1 MYFRIYVPE
10 LLSRQYR
17 IAVCEYRENR
27 MEKIKI
33 GKIVNAAG
41 IKGEVKVYNYS
52 DDIEAYLYTDTL
64 LLEDT
69 PFKVESVRRQKNM
82 IILKLEGIDDRNG
95 AEAVKGRELFI
106 MERDLPALPEGQ
118 FYVRD
123 VLGMTVREEDG
134 AVLGTISDV
143 IQNTAQTLLEV
154 EREDGKKVLIPKVDA
169 FVLDIDDPK
178 RQVTVRLIEGMLDL

>member
-1 MYFRIYVPE
+1 
-10 LLSRQYR
+10 
-17 IAVCEYRENR
+17 